1 MIDARACY
9 VWPSEVF
16 VRDSWNSSDKARNKV
31 SSRQISLTTNLA
43 RNEKIEKKEKGKKN
57 PLKKKKKKKETIRRR
72 RKKKEVK
79 KIQRYIEKSRH
90 RLTNTISFFF
100 LTLDGRRDRSSAPIE
115 ILLCFSRE
123 ARRIFPSWGHAWWKI
138 NVNVQSTCETQ
149 ATSTEHLRETFRS
162 WSNESSCLEINIR
175 SMGKIVF
182 YRTLKNI
189 PFLFFSI
196 SLNFSMLKKFRTMI
210 FSASK

>member
-90 RLTNTISFFF
+90 RLTNTFSFFF
-100 LTLDGRRDRSSAPIE
+100 PHPGWKEGSIERADRDSP
-115 ILLCFSRE
+115 LFLSRGQKN
-123 ARRIFPSWGHAWWKI
+123 FPFLGPRLVENKRK
-138 NVNVQSTCETQ
+138 C
-149 ATSTEHLRETFRS
+149 TEHVWNASYIDRASPWNVSIMVERE
-162 WSNESSCLEINIR
+162 
-175 SMGKIVF
+175 
-182 YRTLKNI
+182 
-189 PFLFFSI
+189 FLSG
-196 SLNFSMLKKFRTMI
+196 N
-210 FSASK
+210 